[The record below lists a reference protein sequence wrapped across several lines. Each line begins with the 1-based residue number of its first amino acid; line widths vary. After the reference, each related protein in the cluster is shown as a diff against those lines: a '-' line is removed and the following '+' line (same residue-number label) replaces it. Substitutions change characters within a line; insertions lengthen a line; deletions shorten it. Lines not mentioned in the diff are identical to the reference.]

1 MDAYD
6 DRIKNIKSMDI
17 EPAKSK
23 FMQFSLSTIES
34 NKILEE
40 INMYVAKRNLSR
52 LIKYENRNSLNEH
65 FLYYDGNKF
74 LYISPTKNICLTKEG
89 LEGIDLIE
97 GKDFVH
103 MKYSHSWQ
111 YKLLPQSGYYENVWK
126 LVDKLIDIFDKK
138 KEAQKSLAHMHYLK
152 DSNDSKEGNK
162 MYMLPRDHS
171 VDVRI
176 FETLVDARNLSAS
189 YKLFWLAGILEEI
202 KQGNNEIAFRKI
214 VCRML
219 ELAWDLVLQNNLN
232 FGSDDKISDIVKLL
246 HNEYNTVEDA
256 GTNRLLEFLEKPHDA
271 KGETAYRSLYKYV
284 PYRLLS
290 PFFNEQLIGVSEN
303 MKNKVIA
310 DSSLQIKTALY
321 KIYKKDEKITVNKEW
336 FDYIYSNQDVISCWL
351 EQKIINYLQK
361 RNTDMKEIPFTLA
374 TQRQSDI
381 VATQTPREDD
391 KNTFMLNKQK
401 CAENEISSIIELMD
415 YIEEDGLKKDR
426 FRILIKRF
434 NESFSKNIS
443 RQKNIDNDVYVWGN
457 KIVFPQNV
465 KLEDI
470 FARDSWMG
478 SVNKFFESKNLQFIY
493 EINEEVL
500 SELMFYNN
508 VGYKKFKETIDI
520 LFRKENKEKFQDVLD
535 NLVSKSSDVLAET
548 ELAEQKLAAGVT
560 TDALLDVPKLSSDNV
575 QQNNLKS
582 DDTSMSLDKEA
593 PKYYL
598 VADDQVCTTIP
609 QEKSINEI
617 EGETPYLSDV
627 CKQDNIEAISKKI
640 YRLTTY
646 LRRNQSSKQ
655 ILSNLKDEFIAQYKT
670 IEAQRKIIEDLKEN
684 EIKLRENSIR
694 QQEEAIS
701 LQSSYDA
708 RLEKREKEFYQQNTV
723 ILAKEKELSLKDEL
737 LAKQDEVM
745 ASLMEERAS
754 DKCLIEEFNK
764 QQRELVENLQRQ
776 KELTLQQQKKYEEK
790 LKSMEEI
797 LLAKEQI
804 IAKQEA
810 ELKVLEEENADTKQL
825 VEELVSMKDNLHA
838 VINLLTEGV
847 DSEMLNDQKLN

>member
-111 YKLLPQSGYYENVWK
+111 YKLLLQSGYYENVWK

-232 FGSDDKISDIVKLL
+232 FGSDDKISEIVKLL

-284 PYRLLS
+284 PYRFLS

-478 SVNKFFESKNLQFIY
+478 
-493 EINEEVL
+493 
-500 SELMFYNN
+500 
-508 VGYKKFKETIDI
+508 
-520 LFRKENKEKFQDVLD
+520 R
-535 NLVSKSSDVLAET
+535 
-548 ELAEQKLAAGVT
+548 
-560 TDALLDVPKLSSDNV
+560 
-575 QQNNLKS
+575 
-582 DDTSMSLDKEA
+582 
-593 PKYYL
+593 
-598 VADDQVCTTIP
+598 
-609 QEKSINEI
+609 
-617 EGETPYLSDV
+617 
-627 CKQDNIEAISKKI
+627 
-640 YRLTTY
+640 
-646 LRRNQSSKQ
+646 
-655 ILSNLKDEFIAQYKT
+655 
-670 IEAQRKIIEDLKEN
+670 
-684 EIKLRENSIR
+684 
-694 QQEEAIS
+694 
-701 LQSSYDA
+701 
-708 RLEKREKEFYQQNTV
+708 
-723 ILAKEKELSLKDEL
+723 
-737 LAKQDEVM
+737 
-745 ASLMEERAS
+745 
-754 DKCLIEEFNK
+754 
-764 QQRELVENLQRQ
+764 
-776 KELTLQQQKKYEEK
+776 
-790 LKSMEEI
+790 
-797 LLAKEQI
+797 
-804 IAKQEA
+804 
-810 ELKVLEEENADTKQL
+810 
-825 VEELVSMKDNLHA
+825 
-838 VINLLTEGV
+838 
-847 DSEMLNDQKLN
+847 